1 MPDRYLIVD
10 GHSVIFGWPELRAR
24 HGRNTA
30 AAREELVRRLTDYQD
45 TSDVSVVLVFDGQGS
60 KVSEH
65 TERGGIQIFYSRSN
79 QTADSIIERLVA
91 KYGAKYQMTIAT
103 SDRAI
108 QQTAISFEGGF
119 MEVEELE
126 TLLEDTARAFAKA
139 LKKRN
144 KNL

>member
-1 MPDRYLIVD
+1 MTERYLIVD
-10 GHSVIFGWPELRAR
+10 GHSVIFGWPELRAK

-30 AAREELVRRLTDYQD
+30 AAREELVRILTDYQD
-45 TSDVSVVLVFDGQGS
+45 TADVSVVLVFDGQGS
-60 KVSEH
+60 KVSEL
-65 TERGGIQIFYSRSN
+65 TENGGIQIFYSRSN

-108 QQTAISFEGGF
+108 QQTAITFEGSF
-119 MEVEELE
+119 IDVDQLQ
-126 TLLEDTARAFAKA
+126 TLLEDTAKTFAKK

-144 KNL
+144 KK

>member
-1 MPDRYLIVD
+1 MTDRYLIVD

-24 HGRNTA
+24 HQRNTA
-30 AAREELVRRLTDYQD
+30 AAREELIRQLTAYQD
-45 TSDVSVVLVFDGQGS
+45 CSEVHVVLVFDGQGS
-60 KVSEH
+60 QVSRQ
-65 TERGGIQIFYSRSN
+65 TEAGGIQIFYSRSN

-91 KYGAKYQMTIAT
+91 KYGSRYQMTIAT

-119 MEVEELE
+119 IDVEELQ
-126 TLLEDTARAFAKA
+126 TLLDDTAKTFARE

-144 KNL
+144 KK

>member
-1 MPDRYLIVD
+1 MSDRYLIVD
-10 GHSVIFGWPELRAR
+10 GHSVIFGWSELRAK
-24 HGRNTA
+24 HNRNTA
-30 AAREELVRRLTDYQD
+30 AAREELIRQLTSYQD
-45 TSDVSVVLVFDGQGS
+45 ISDVNVVLVFDGQGS

-65 TERGGIQIFYSRSN
+65 SERGGIQIFYSRSN

-91 KYGAKYQMTIAT
+91 KYGKTYQMTIAT

-119 MEVEELE
+119 IDVDQLQD
-126 TLLEDTARAFAKA
+126 LLDDAAKTFAKE

-144 KNL
+144 KK

>member
-1 MPDRYLIVD
+1 MSDRYLIVD
-10 GHSVIFGWPELRAR
+10 GHSVIFGWPELRAK
-24 HGRNTA
+24 HNRNTA
-30 AAREELVRRLTDYQD
+30 VAREELIRQLTNYQD
-45 TSDVSVVLVFDGQGS
+45 ISDVNVVLVFDGQGS
-60 KVSEH
+60 KVSEL

-91 KYGAKYQMTIAT
+91 KYGKTYQMTIAT

-119 MEVEELE
+119 IDVDQLQD
-126 TLLEDTARAFAKA
+126 LLDDAAKTFAKE

-144 KNL
+144 KK

>member
-10 GHSVIFGWPELRAR
+10 GHSVIFGWPELRKK

-30 AAREELVRRLTDYQD
+30 AARDDLVRQLTGYQD
-45 TSDVSVVLVFDGQGS
+45 ISGVNVVVVFDGQGS
-60 KVSEH
+60 KVSQEN
-65 TERGGIQIFYSRSN
+65 EPGGIQIFYSRSN

-91 KYGAKYQMTIAT
+91 KYGATYELTIAT

-119 MEVEELE
+119 IDVAELQGA
-126 TLLEDTARAFAKA
+126 LEQAAKTFAKE

-144 KNL
+144 QS

>member
-1 MPDRYLIVD
+1 MSDRYLIVD

-30 AAREELVRRLTDYQD
+30 AAREELVRILTDYQD
-45 TSDVSVVLVFDGQGS
+45 TSDHNVVLVFDGQGQ

-91 KYGAKYQMTIAT
+91 KYGSKYQLTIAT

-119 MEVEELE
+119 IDVEQLQ
-126 TLLEDTARAFAKA
+126 TLLEDTAIAFTKE

-144 KNL
+144 KR